1 MRPSPLPLYLSRT
14 RRICAQF
21 LRSGQTETNASRRM
35 SLQDEE
41 TVDLPATLHC
51 EKSAKPFRVTS
62 LRLCL
67 SLSLSFSQCIRL
79 SFNGLLSATRPHC
92 AGQILSSA
100 TELHQIRTG
109 SSLSRPA
116 LYLSPPS
123 LFSVLSSHSSRVL
136 RKKFRWNFVWEIWKS
151 HQLTVLIA
159 LTVWSCLSCVL
170 FLTLQLKERQAYPEK
185 ERGRAWG
192 GTEYALNT

>member
-1 MRPSPLPLYLSRT
+1 MPVTLSPNGITMRPSPLPLYLSRT

-116 LYLSPPS
+116 LYLSPPLS
-123 LFSVLSSHSSRVL
+123 LRSSQLPVV
-136 RKKFRWNFVWEIWKS
+136 FCAKS
-151 HQLTVLIA
+151 FAGISFGKYENRINSL
-159 LTVWSCLSCVL
+159 C
-170 FLTLQLKERQAYPEK
+170 
-185 ERGRAWG
+185 
-192 GTEYALNT
+192 